1 MAIKRRDP
9 RQDVGKRAIHYIS
22 GKAGVIT
29 EAAED
34 GPNDF
39 EDVVAI
45 DAGVRGHRHYFYIEG
60 DKTPGG
66 ELFEENKH
74 KYFK

>member
-1 MAIKRRDP
+1 M
-9 RQDVGKRAIHYIS
+9 DVGKRAIHYIS
-22 GKAGVIT
+22 GKAGLIT
-29 EAAED
+29 EAIED

-39 EDVVAI
+39 EDVVTI
-45 DAGVRGHRHYFYIEG
+45 DGGATAHRHYFFIEG

-66 ELFEENKH
+66 ELFEEKKQ